1 MSRPGL
7 LEGVTVL
14 DHSTV
19 GPAARATA
27 ALRDLGASVIK
38 IAAPASAARID
49 PPDYAY
55 GAHRGMK
62 RVRLDL
68 KNASHVS
75 RFLSLVSSADA
86 VVEAFRPG
94 VADRLGVGY
103 EACRGVNHRIVYCAI
118 SGYGSSGPYAS
129 WAGHDINYLAVGGFL
144 ATQGRSVEGGPA
156 FPGTTIADAAG
167 GGLQAALAIAA
178 ALVKRNGTGEGSYL
192 DVSTT
197 DGVLYLMSLFVDEHL
212 ATGAT
217 VEPGSQL
224 LTGKYACYDVYEARD
239 GGWLAVG
246 AIEGAFFKNLCRA
259 LDCEKLAEFQY
270 DDERQDEIRSAFR
283 ARFAKK
289 SRDEWV
295 AELAGA
301 DTCVSPVLSV
311 AEVASDP
318 HHTARGSFAEVVR
331 AGAGTFRQ
339 VGPVLA
345 GSARGDGLYRAG
357 PEDLEA
363 PAP

>member
-1 MSRPGL
+1 MAFPGL
-7 LEGVTVL
+7 LDGVTVL

-27 ALRDLGASVIK
+27 TLRDLGATVIK
-38 IAAPASAARID
+38 VAAPVSAARIE
-49 PPDYAY
+49 PPFYAY
-55 GAHRGMK
+55 GAHRGMR

-68 KNASHVS
+68 KSSEGVS
-75 RFLSLVSSADA
+75 RFMALVAAADA

-103 EACRGVNHRIVYCAI
+103 DACRGANEKIVYCAI

-129 WAGHDINYLAVGGFL
+129 WAGHDINYLAVGGYL
-144 ATQGRSVEGGPA
+144 ATQGRSAEGGPA
-156 FPGTTIADAAG
+156 FPGATIADAAG

-178 ALVKRNGTGEGSYL
+178 ALVRRNATGEGSYL

-197 DGVLYLMSLFVDEHL
+197 DGVLHLMSLFVDEHL
-212 ATGAT
+212 ATGAQ

-224 LTGKYACYDVYEARD
+224 LTGKYACYDVYEAGD

-246 AIEGAFFKNLCRA
+246 AIEGAFFKNLCAA
-259 LDCEKLAEFQY
+259 LGVAELGDKQF
-270 DDERQDEIRSAFR
+270 DDGAQDEIRSAFR
-283 ARFAKK
+283 AAFAKK

-295 AELAGA
+295 AELAAA
-301 DTCVSPVLSV
+301 DTCVAPVLSIS
-311 AEVASDP
+311 EVARDP
-318 HHTARGSFAEVVR
+318 HHTERGSFVEAVR
-331 AGAGTFRQ
+331 EGAGSFRQ

-345 GSARGDGLYRAG
+345 GSARGDVLYHAG
-357 PEDLEA
+357 PEDVEA

>member
-1 MSRPGL
+1 MTSSGML
-7 LEGVTVL
+7 DGVTVL

-27 ALRDLGASVIK
+27 ALRDLGATVIK

-49 PPDYAY
+49 PPFYAY
-55 GAHRGMK
+55 GAHRSMK

-68 KNASHVS
+68 KSSDGVA
-75 RFLSLVSSADA
+75 RFLALVASADS

-103 EACRGVNHRIVYCAI
+103 DACRGANAKIVYCAI
-118 SGYGSSGPYAS
+118 SGYGSSGPYAA

-144 ATQGRSVEGGPA
+144 ATQGRRADGGPA
-156 FPGTTIADAAG
+156 FPGATIADAAG

-178 ALVKRNGTGEGSYL
+178 ALVRRNATGEGSYL

-197 DGVLYLMSLFVDEHL
+197 DGVLHLMSLFVDEHL
-212 ATGAT
+212 ATDAS

-224 LTGKYACYDVYEARD
+224 LTGKYACYDLYEARD

-246 AIEGAFFKNLCRA
+246 AIEGVFFANLCKA
-259 LDCEKLAEFQY
+259 LGCEELAPFQY
-270 DDERQDEIRSAFR
+270 DDDRQAEIRSTFR
-283 ARFAKK
+283 AVFATKD
-289 SRDEWV
+289 RDEWV
-295 AELAGA
+295 SLLSAA
-301 DTCVSPVLSV
+301 DTCVSPVLSIE
-311 AEVASDP
+311 EVARDP
-318 HHTARGSFAEVVR
+318 HHTERGSFAEVVR
-331 AGAGTFRQ
+331 AGAGAFRQ
-339 VGPVLA
+339 MGPVLA
-345 GSARGDGLYRAG
+345 GSARGDGIYHAG
-357 PEDLEA
+357 PEDIEA

>member
-1 MSRPGL
+1 MSDGL
-7 LEGVTVL
+7 LAGITVL

-27 ALRDLGASVIK
+27 ALRDLGVTVVK

-49 PPDYAY
+49 PPFYAY
-55 GAHRGMK
+55 GAHRSMK

-68 KNASHVS
+68 KSDEGVS
-75 RFLSLVSSADA
+75 RFLSLVATSDA

-103 EACRGVNHRIVYCAI
+103 DACRKANRRIVYCAI
-118 SGYGSSGPYAS
+118 SGYGSSGPYAR

-144 ATQGRSVEGGPA
+144 ATQGTREDGGPA
-156 FPGTTIADAAG
+156 FPGATIADAAG

-178 ALVKRNGTGEGSYL
+178 ALVRRNATNEGSFL

-197 DGVLYLMSLFVDEHL
+197 DGVLHLMSLFVDEHL
-212 ATGAT
+212 ATGAE
-217 VEPGSQL
+217 VAPGSAL

-246 AIEGAFFKNLCRA
+246 AIEGAFFANLCKA
-259 LDCEKLAEFQY
+259 LGCEPLAQAQF
-270 DDERQDEIRSAFR
+270 DDARQDEIRAAFR
-283 ARFAKK
+283 AEFAKRD
-289 SRDEWV
+289 RDEWV
-295 AELAGA
+295 VLLAGA
-301 DTCVSPVLSV
+301 DTCVAPVLSIADV
-311 AEVASDP
+311 ARNE
-318 HHTARGSFAEVVR
+318 HHVARGSFVDVER
-331 AGAGTFRQ
+331 ADGKPFRQ

-345 GSARGDGLYRAG
+345 GSARQEGSYRAG
-357 PEDLEA
+357 PEEMD
-363 PAP
+363 PP

>member
-1 MSRPGL
+1 MASDGL
-7 LEGVTVL
+7 LAGVTVL

-27 ALRDLGASVIK
+27 ALRDLGATVIK

-49 PPDYAY
+49 PPFYAY
-55 GAHRGMK
+55 GAHRSMK
-62 RVRLDL
+62 RIRLDL
-68 KNASHVS
+68 KSPDGVD
-75 RFLSLVSSADA
+75 RFLGAVRDADA

-103 EACRGVNHRIVYCAI
+103 EACREANPRIVYCAI

-129 WAGHDINYLAVGGFL
+129 WAGHDINYLAVGGFF
-144 ATQGRSVEGGPA
+144 ATQGRRADGGPA
-156 FPGTTIADAAG
+156 FPGATIADAAA

-178 ALVKRNGTGEGSYL
+178 ALVRRDAAEEGTFL

-197 DGVLYLMSLFVDEHL
+197 DGVLNLMSLFVDEHL
-212 ATGAT
+212 ATGAV

-224 LTGKYACYDVYEARD
+224 LTGKYACYEIYRAGD

-246 AIEGAFFKNLCRA
+246 AIEGAFFANLCEA
-259 LDCEKLAEFQY
+259 LGCAELAAFQY
-270 DDERQDEIRSAFR
+270 DDERQHEIRSAFS
-283 ARFAKK
+283 AAFATK

-301 DTCVSPVLSV
+301 DTCVSPVLSIE
-311 AEVASDP
+311 EVARDA
-318 HHTARGSFAEVVR
+318 HHRARGSFSVVSR
-331 AGAGTFRQ
+331 GAGGSFEQ

-345 GSARGDGLYRAG
+345 GSARTDGPYSLG
-357 PEDLEA
+357 PEEVA
-363 PAP
+363 

>member
-1 MSRPGL
+1 
-7 LEGVTVL
+7 VTVL

-27 ALRDLGASVIK
+27 ALRDLGAGVIK
-38 IAAPASAARID
+38 IAAPASASRIE

-55 GAHRGMK
+55 GAHRSMK

-68 KNASHVS
+68 KSPEGVS
-75 RFLSLVSSADA
+75 RFLSLVASADA

-103 EACRGVNHRIVYCAI
+103 EACREANPRIVYCAI
-118 SGYGSSGPYAS
+118 SGYGSTGPYAT

-144 ATQGRSVEGGPA
+144 ATQGRRADGGPA
-156 FPGTTIADAAG
+156 FPGATIADAAA
-167 GGLQAALAIAA
+167 GGLQAALSISA
-178 ALVKRNGTGEGSYL
+178 ALVRRDATGEGSFL

-197 DGVLYLMSLFVDEHL
+197 DGVLHLMSLFLDEHL
-212 ATGAT
+212 ATGAV

-224 LTGKYACYDVYEARD
+224 LTGKYACYGLYRAGD

-246 AIEGAFFKNLCRA
+246 AIEGAFFRNLCAA
-259 LDCEKLAEFQY
+259 LGCADLAEAQF
-270 DDERQDEIRSAFR
+270 DDERQDEIRAAF
-283 ARFAKK
+283 AAAFATR

-301 DTCVSPVLSV
+301 DTCVSPVLTIADV
-311 AEVASDP
+311 VRDP
-318 HHTARGSFAEVVR
+318 HHIARGSFTDASR
-331 AGAGTFRQ
+331 ADGSSFKQ

-345 GSARGDGLYRAG
+345 GSARRDGGFGVG
-357 PEDLEA
+357 PEDMS
-363 PAP
+363 

>member
-1 MSRPGL
+1 MAQPGL

-27 ALRDLGASVIK
+27 ALRDLGATVIK
-38 IAAPASAARID
+38 IAAPESAGRID
-49 PPDYAY
+49 PPYYAY

-68 KNASHVS
+68 KSPDGVS
-75 RFLSLVSSADA
+75 RFMSLVSSGDA

-94 VADRLGVGY
+94 VAERLGVGY
-103 EACRGVNHRIVYCAI
+103 EACREANAKIVYCAI

-129 WAGHDINYLAVGGFL
+129 WAGHDLNYLAVGGYL
-144 ATQGRSVEGGPA
+144 ATQGRSGEGGPA
-156 FPGTTIADAAG
+156 FPGATIADAAG

-178 ALVKRNGTGEGSYL
+178 ALVRRNATGEGTYL

-197 DGVLYLMSLFVDEHL
+197 DGVLHLMSLFVDEHL
-212 ATGAT
+212 ATAAE

-224 LTGKYACYDVYEARD
+224 LTGKYACYDVYEAGD

-246 AIEGAFFKNLCRA
+246 AIEGAFFKNLCKA
-259 LDCEKLAEFQY
+259 LGLEELAEFQY
-270 DDERQDEIRSAFR
+270 DDERQDEIRGAFR
-283 ARFAKK
+283 AAFAKK
-289 SRDEWV
+289 GRDEWV
-295 AELAGA
+295 AELAAA
-301 DTCVSPVLSV
+301 DTCVAPVLSI
-311 AEVASDP
+311 AEVARDP
-318 HHTARGSFAEVVR
+318 HHTERGSFVEVVR
-331 AGAGTFRQ
+331 AGQGAFRQ

-345 GSARGDGLYRAG
+345 GSARGDVLYHAG
-357 PEDLEA
+357 PEDVEA